1 MSYTANVLFFA
12 RHSVM
17 TVFGSI
23 EVKILIYRSDNGDV
37 TEYGEEN
44 RDESE
49 EEEGF
54 ELGDDIDEDDEDG
67 DEEEDLIID
76 ESGGDTAAV
85 DDASNGANAD
95 LASVKSLI
103 SSASKPLNFFSGE
116 SHEEKSGTI
125 IISVDGS

>member
-1 MSYTANVLFFA
+1 MFEVL
-12 RHSVM
+12 
-17 TVFGSI
+17 I
-23 EVKILIYRSDNGDV
+23 IDCRSDNGDV
-37 TEYGEEN
+37 AEYGEDN
-44 RDESE
+44 REESEE

-67 DEEEDLIID
+67 DEDEDLIID
-76 ESGGDTAAV
+76 ESGGDTAAAAM

-116 SHEEKSGTI
+116 SQEEKTGTNMYFI
-125 IISVDGS
+125 NLYDCKYQFSYLINTMLL